1 MPAGPDDPQPG
12 AHQDA
17 DGLGVALAAPAGL
30 AVQVGCPRRG
40 VAAVVGEDAQGGAG
54 AGVGCPAELDHG
66 GLAGLLGD
74 WRGANLGSGGGEVAG
89 PVQDRA
95 DLGQDLG
102 QVDLADARQR
112 LEDRGLGVL
121 AQGGGQGPIQVG
133 DAAKQAAQ
141 QSDLDADAVGQDL
154 GIELVDRDR
163 GGAQPVKQLPWGA
176 PAALAVAAQEGGQ
189 AGLAQP
195 LGGLGGG
202 IALQEVQRDVAV
214 QAGKD
219 GLGARP
225 VGRQQGAELVGGGG
239 LASRWSVR
247 RREMACR

>member
-1 MPAGPDDPQPG
+1 
-12 AHQDA
+12 
-17 DGLGVALAAPAGL
+17 
-30 AVQVGCPRRG
+30 
-40 VAAVVGEDAQGGAG
+40 VAAVVGEDARGGAG

-74 WRGANLGSGGGEVAG
+74 RGGANLGSGVGEVAG

-121 AQGGGQGPIQVG
+121 AKGGGQGPIQVG

-141 QSDLDADAVGQDL
+141 QPDLDADAVGQDL
-154 GIELVDRDR
+154 GIELVDGRPGR
-163 GGAQPVKQLPWGA
+163 PAAGEAPALGA
-176 PAALAVAAQEGGQ
+176 PAALAVAAQRGGQ

-195 LGGLGGG
+195 LGGLRGG

-214 QAGKD
+214 QAGKMA
-219 GLGARP
+219 LAP
-225 VGRQQGAELVGGGG
+225 GRWASSRALSWLVAVV